1 MDETL
6 ERLMA
11 MLTSTSSSGQKR
23 VPTERELATELGV
36 NRSTVREGLSALEIL
51 GLVRR
56 TQGSGTYVDMPHTG
70 FVQLY
75 FEMAVKLGYVKVA
88 ELEQARETIERSVV
102 RQAAISATEADI
114 YTLQNCVDRMLH
126 SETFEEGDA
135 ADYEFHIQLVK
146 ATQNPVMLMIMEG
159 MASVLWELLLQRRY
173 KVRHSPNSFELTNRD
188 HVPILHA
195 IRDRDPERAVRA
207 MDEHFRIWNEESNKA
222 EEPRTVASEADDEGR
237 IPEARHISDVDE
249 KEG

>member
-11 MLTSTSSSGQKR
+11 VLTSTSSSGRSR
-23 VPTERELATELGV
+23 VPTERELANELGV

-75 FEMAVKLGYVKVA
+75 FEMAVKLGHVKVA
-88 ELEQARETIERSVV
+88 ELEQARETIERAVV

-126 SETFEEGDA
+126 SETFEEGDT
-135 ADYEFHIQLVK
+135 ADYEFHLQLVK
-146 ATQNPVMLMIMEG
+146 ATQNPVMVMVMEG
-159 MASVLWELLLQRRY
+159 LSSVLWELLIQRRY

-207 MDEHFRIWNEESNKA
+207 MDEHFRIWSEESEKV
-222 EEPRTVASEADDEGR
+222 EESATASGVDDEGHS
-237 IPEARHISDVDE
+237 EALKDTVIDE
-249 KEG
+249 KEGD